1 MLNVLLT
8 TKFRPAILGACRRGD
23 PSLKIAIGQRVRGL
37 STPGQIRANGDLHH
51 SARAGH
57 AVPSNGQK
65 RICLW
70 SGGKNAKSVLS
81 VRLRG
86 QRRQG
91 VCTETLGVV
100 DPPYRSSA
108 LWRRH
113 DGSVARARL
122 APSPPSRSGCQG
134 ARVGTLHIVSTPFLV
149 PTTTGRRQA
158 RKSGFSPEREAGAKR
173 CIGIQRIPSCSRTT
187 PPPACTK
194 AIPAAT
200 SQIFGEEKRA
210 TSRSPAATSA
220 HRSAAG
226 PFCRVPQP
234 ASSACAATGPPAKRR
249 STSAF
254 TLGVTSLPSKRNLR
268 PSEAW

>member
-23 PSLKIAIGQRVRGL
+23 PSLKIAIGQRVKGL
-37 STPGQIRANGDLHH
+37 STPRQIRANGDLHH

-65 RICLW
+65 RTCLW
-70 SGGKNAKSVLS
+70 SGGKNAKS

-91 VCTETLGVV
+91 VCAETLGVV

-122 APSPPSRSGCQG
+122 AASPTR
-134 ARVGTLHIVSTPFLV
+134 PF
-149 PTTTGRRQA
+149 
-158 RKSGFSPEREAGAKR
+158 SHAGAVAVVRVLASVR
-173 CIGIQRIPSCSRTT
+173 C
-187 PPPACTK
+187 
-194 AIPAAT
+194 T
-200 SQIFGEEKRA
+200 S
-210 TSRSPAATSA
+210 S
-220 HRSAAG
+220 
-226 PFCRVPQP
+226 
-234 ASSACAATGPPAKRR
+234 
-249 STSAF
+249 
-254 TLGVTSLPSKRNLR
+254 LR
-268 PSEAW
+268 PSWFRRRPPVARPASGVFRLGARRGGN